1 MQVNT
6 NSIRLPATPGV
17 SQDTPKTTR
26 AQSAEP
32 HFESAEALNQAL
44 KAEPDVRRNEVERAT
59 RLVETK
65 NYPPPELINRLSR
78 LLAEVITEPHS

>member
-17 SQDTPKTTR
+17 SQDTPKTTQ
-26 AQSAEP
+26 AHSAEP
-32 HFESAEALNQAL
+32 QFESAAALDKAL
-44 KAEPDVRRNEVERAT
+44 KAEPDVRRDEVERAT

-78 LLAEVITEPHS
+78 LLAEVIIEPQS